1 MKWMTRGRYGVAN
14 YRRTQSRRAEALL
27 LRSLAEKPEGYVT
40 TVWVFANHDLSAD
53 RSMTDPSSKIRAV
66 LAAHPRIGGRSLED
80 RMPIARL
87 GLDSFDLVELIFGV
101 ERAMGR
107 ELDVDVVREG
117 LKPDTTVE
125 EAIALFRRALT
136 T

>member
-1 MKWMTRGRYGVAN
+1 
-14 YRRTQSRRAEALL
+14 
-27 LRSLAEKPEGYVT
+27 
-40 TVWVFANHDLSAD
+40 
-53 RSMTDPSSKIRAV
+53 
-66 LAAHPRIGGRSLED
+66 
-80 RMPIARL
+80 MPIARL